1 MENELDQDICIR
13 RFIKSDMSAVLAL
26 VAQIGSSEDLT
37 ESAGEQF
44 ARELADPNH
53 EGDRFIAALGNVVIG
68 TMGCAPGPIPSKH
81 VLWADWLIVD
91 SEYRRYGVASLL
103 YDEIEKFA
111 LEHEKSWLCL
121 DIGNIDRE
129 RAAYRFH
136 LRNGFQIVGQLPD
149 YWGEFEHLNIMAKSL
164 KSKD

>member
-1 MENELDQDICIR
+1 MKNELVQDIYIR
-13 RFIKSDMSAVLAL
+13 QFTKADMPAVLLL
-26 VAQIGSSEDLT
+26 VAQIASGEDLS
-37 ESAGEQF
+37 ESAGQQF
-44 ARELADPNH
+44 ANELDEPNY
-53 EGDRFIAALGNVVIG
+53 EGARFVAALGDRVIG
-68 TMGCAPGPIPSKH
+68 TMGCAAGLIPSKH

-103 YDEIEKFA
+103 YAEIEKYA
-111 LEHEKSWLCL
+111 LEHGKAWLCL

-149 YWGEFEHLNIMAKSL
+149 YWGDFEHLNIMAKSL
-164 KSKD
+164 ISKG

>member
-1 MENELDQDICIR
+1 MKNELVQDIYIR
-13 RFIKSDMSAVLAL
+13 QFTKADMPAVLLL
-26 VAQIGSSEDLT
+26 VAQIASGEDLS
-37 ESAGEQF
+37 ESAGQQF
-44 ARELADPNH
+44 ANELDEPNY
-53 EGDRFIAALGNVVIG
+53 EGARFVAALGDRVIG
-68 TMGCAPGPIPSKH
+68 TMGCAAGLIPSKH

-103 YDEIEKFA
+103 YVEIEKYA
-111 LEHEKSWLCL
+111 LEHGKSL

-149 YWGEFEHLNIMAKSL
+149 YWGDFEHLNIMAKSL
-164 KSKD
+164 ISKG